1 MAVAALGTV
10 LAAAVLIVAIAP
22 TISLKGDIYLFQVP
36 RLGVVTRHA
45 RARLD
50 HFVWVDAGPSD
61 GINQWTGFP
70 LQDRLLALTTRL
82 MCADLS

>member
-1 MAVAALGTV
+1 MPDTRASTNAGVGPV
-10 LAAAVLIVAIAP
+10 VISDVLIA
-22 TISLKGDIYLFQVP
+22 KGDIYLFQVP